1 MEAQM
6 VKTENAL
13 EMTRVFNAPVDRLF
27 RAWTEPE
34 IMNKWYFP
42 GPNMHAVC
50 TVDLRVGGRY
60 EVQMVPEEGD
70 PYIAGGVYQE
80 IVPQE
85 KLVFTWLWKHEDAN
99 MESLV
104 TLLFKPIGK
113 RQTELTL
120 IHERF
125 PNEEERDKHGEG
137 WVGVLDQLEIALN

>member
-6 VKTENAL
+6 VKSETAL
-13 EMTRVFNAPVDRLF
+13 EMKRVFNAPADRLF
-27 RAWTEPE
+27 QAWTEPE
-34 IMNKWYFP
+34 MMDKWYHP

-60 EVQMVPEEGD
+60 EVQMQPEEGD
-70 PYIAGGVYQE
+70 PFIVGGVYQE

-85 KLVFTWLWKHEDAN
+85 KLVFTWRWQHEDASK
-99 MESLV
+99 ESLV
-104 TLLFKPIGK
+104 TLNFKSLGK

-125 PNEEERDKHGEG
+125 SSVEDRDSHGEG
-137 WVGVLDQLEIALN
+137 WVGTLDQLEKAVS

>member
-6 VKTENAL
+6 VKTETAL
-13 EMTRVFNAPVDRLF
+13 EMKRVFNAPVDRLF

-34 IMNKWYFP
+34 IMSKWYFP

-60 EVQMVPEEGD
+60 EVQMQPKEGD
-70 PYIAGGVYQE
+70 PYIAIGVYKE

-85 KLVFTWLWKHEDAN
+85 KLVFTWLWRGEDAS

-104 TLLFKPIGK
+104 TLLFKPLGK
-113 RQTELTL
+113 GETELTL
-120 IHERF
+120 LHERF
-125 PNEEERDKHGEG
+125 SSDEERDKHGEG
-137 WVGVLDQLEIALN
+137 WVGTLDQLELALN

>member
-1 MEAQM
+1 
-6 VKTENAL
+6 
-13 EMTRVFNAPVDRLF
+13 
-27 RAWTEPE
+27 
-34 IMNKWYFP
+34 
-42 GPNMHAVC
+42 MHAVC
-50 TVDLRVGGRY
+50 TVDLQVGGRY

-70 PYIAGGVYQE
+70 PYIAGGVYKE

-85 KLVFTWLWKHEDAN
+85 KLVFTWLWKHEDAS

-104 TLLFKPIGK
+104 TLLFKPFGK